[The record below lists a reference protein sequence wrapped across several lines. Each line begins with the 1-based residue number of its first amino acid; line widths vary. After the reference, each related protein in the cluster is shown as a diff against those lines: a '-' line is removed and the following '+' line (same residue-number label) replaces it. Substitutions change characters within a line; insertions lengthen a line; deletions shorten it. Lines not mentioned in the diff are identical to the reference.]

1 VRASGLRILVL
12 GAGSIGAR
20 HASNL
25 KLLGADVA
33 IWDPDLER
41 ARRLASTGLR
51 VAHSSRASSVDGVVV
66 ASPTT
71 AHAEQLGAA
80 LEDGAHVFVEKPLA
94 VRAADVAAVVD
105 GAGDRIMVGYNLRLH
120 GPLEALAA
128 RYHAGEAGRLLGAR
142 LWFGQYLPDW
152 RPEVDYRGTYSARR
166 RLGGGVLLDASHELD
181 LAVWL
186 FGQRL
191 SIEHA
196 QVKKLGDLDID
207 VEDTVRAV
215 LSAPNGAPVEI
226 ALDYLSRT
234 YRRGIEIIAS
244 DATLRYDWAR
254 EVLEVERGGRRHT
267 ESFGVPIARS
277 YEREAERFV
286 DFIREATPPPVDG
299 RAGLA
304 SLRLA
309 DDIRAAS
316 T

>member
-1 VRASGLRILVL
+1 LRVLVL

-20 HASNL
+20 HANNL
-25 KLLGADVA
+25 KLLGVDVA
-33 IWDPDLER
+33 VWDPDRER

-51 VAHSSRASSVDGVVV
+51 VAHTSRATSVDGVVV

-80 LEDGAHVFVEKPLA
+80 LEDGARVFVEKPLA
-94 VRAADVAAVVD
+94 VRAAEVAAIVD
-105 GAGDRIMVGYNLRLH
+105 DAGDRIMVGYNLRLH
-120 GPLEALAA
+120 DPVEALVA

-152 RPEVDYRGTYSARR
+152 RPNVDYRGTYSARR

-186 FGQRL
+186 FGGEL
-191 SIEHA
+191 VVEHA
-196 QVKKLGDLDID
+196 QVKQLGDLDID

-215 LSAPNGAPVEI
+215 LSAPNGAPVEL

-254 EVLEVERGGRRHT
+254 EVLEVERDGRRDA
-267 ESFGVPIARS
+267 ERFEVSIARS

-286 DFIREATPPPVDG
+286 DFIRGATPPPVDG
-299 RAGLA
+299 WTGLA

-309 DDIRAAS
+309 DDIRAAG